1 MQAKAG
7 DGLLLQERLSFLSND
22 RAKEAHDDANYV
34 DGKTPNDL
42 EDGALRLGGAPEYTS
57 PEVLAILG
65 QYFCVGIM
73 YGALPQLPYTV
84 LTQYFHLSG
93 AQYTSAKALIN
104 LGWSFKVFV
113 GMISD
118 LFPILGYRR
127 KSYMMIGWAVC
138 GVCLLVLAILDHGEP
153 FNSALPD
160 EDPFNVAVNS
170 KGTRIGLLAALATIG
185 YIFADV
191 PADAMVVEY
200 AQREPEQTRG
210 RMQTLI
216 YGTRTITS
224 LTTTLIL
231 GICLNSAKYQGS
243 FDWDM
248 GLNNFFTMLC
258 VPAFLAVPVTYFFI
272 VDPKR
277 VAVQWSSYRDQ
288 FWALVQ
294 KRCVWQLMLFNF
306 FFNLTAFN
314 CTTTAA
320 NYVQNEWAKVQNVNS
335 SIMTAIGSLVFA
347 TILAVMGK
355 WGTMWNWR
363 VWLVATTLG
372 TSAIDAIV
380 QYLTIYDVVRD
391 QWFYLGV
398 PLVENVPQAVQFI
411 ITTFAIVEVA
421 DVGNEGMI
429 YGLLTSCSNMS
440 GPFGAMITNLYSDH
454 LRIRARDIVR
464 DDQDARDQVAI
475 SYGIYYSFTVFA
487 TCLVVFYPTQKKMLH
502 EWKQDGGK
510 YPTVGACVLIGAFFT
525 LATAV
530 TSNILSMFQS
540 TKCLRFAGGHGCEN

>member
-7 DGLLLQERLSFLSND
+7 DGMLIQERLSYLSAD
-22 RAKEAHDDANYV
+22 RTKADADANYV

-42 EDGALRLGGAPEYTS
+42 EDGALREGGAPVYTS
-57 PEVLAILG
+57 PEVLAVLG

-73 YGALPQLPYTV
+73 YGALPNVPYNF
-84 LTQYFHLSG
+84 LIQYFHLSG

-118 LFPILGYRR
+118 LFPIFGYRR
-127 KSYMMIGWAVC
+127 KSYMMIGWFVC
-138 GVCLLVLAILDHGEP
+138 GIALLVLAILPHG
-153 FNSALPD
+153 
-160 EDPFNVAVNS
+160 DPYNLKLEKDDPYNVEVNS
-170 KGTRIGLLAALATIG
+170 KGTRIGLLCTLATIG

-224 LTTTLIL
+224 MTTTLVI
-231 GICLNSAKYQGS
+231 GICFNSAKFNGT

-248 GLNNFFTMLC
+248 GLNNFFIMLA
-258 VPAFLAVPVTYFFI
+258 VPAFLGVFMTFFFI
-272 VDPKR
+272 VDAKKDAVVW
-277 VAVQWSSYRDQ
+277 VAYRDQ

-294 KRCVWQLMLFNF
+294 KRCVWQLMIFNF
-306 FFNLTAFN
+306 LYNLFAFS
-314 CTTTAA
+314 CTTTASGF
-320 NYVQNEWAKVQNVNS
+320 VMSDWAGVENINS
-335 SIMTAIGSLVFA
+335 SIMSAVGSLIFA
-347 TILAVMGK
+347 LILAVMGK

-363 VWLVATTLG
+363 YWIIITTLG
-372 TSAIDAIV
+372 TSAIDSVV
-380 QYLTIYDVVRD
+380 QYLTIYNVVRS

-398 PLVENVPQAVQFI
+398 PLVENVPQAVNFI

-429 YGLLTSCSNMS
+429 YGLLTTCSNMS
-440 GPFGAMITNLYSDH
+440 GSFGTMITNLYSDQ
-454 LRIRARDIVR
+454 LRITEDDVIR

-475 SYGIYYSFTVFA
+475 SYAIYYSFTILSSF
-487 TCLVVFYPTQKKMLH
+487 LIFLYPTQKKMLA
-502 EWKQDGGK
+502 EWKREGGL
-510 YPTVGACVLIGAFFT
+510 YPKVGAASLIIGFVCLIVGVA
-525 LATAV
+525 
-530 TSNILSMFQS
+530 SNILSMFQS
-540 TKCLRFAGGHGCEN
+540 TKCLRFAGGHGCKD